1 MPNKLI
7 KDVNIKERYSVKDLD
22 GNIIR
27 VVFPHT
33 VKVGLPDN
41 SVYNATISGS
51 IHHTHEG
58 KSYLVAGDGVTITS
72 GSNGQVTIESSGGSG
87 ITVQDEGSTLSTTA
101 TTLNFVGSNVSATG
115 TGATKTITVSAG
127 ASTTTQHVQNFY
139 LSFSPAA
146 GPTQTYYGRWTDSL
160 IQNMDPDQTAS
171 NYVWKYYPYGGEI
184 KKVYA
189 IGSSRGDS
197 DDLFPS
203 IWQNRDIIF
212 AIYNFEDTDGAGAD
226 MGGSTVERVPKY
238 HVTAS
243 YSGGD
248 FDLLIARK
256 TGTTGRQKR
265 CGVTFDLSSGTGSTT
280 ISAGDAIAFGF
291 KGEDT
296 GRGPFEYMQFF
307 IEWDEN
313 IS

>member
-1 MPNKLI
+1 MTIKKPYAEVVKKDHYVI
-7 KDVNIKERYSVKDLD
+7 KDADDNIKQ
-22 GNIIR
+22 I
-27 VVFPHT
+27 VFPHQT
-33 VKVGLPDN
+33 RIGLYDN
-41 SVYNATISGS
+41 SYFGATVSAS
-51 IHHTHEG
+51 IHHTNEG
-58 KSYLVAGDGVTITS
+58 KSYLVAGGGITITS
-72 GSNGQVTIESSGGSG
+72 GSNGQVTIESSGGS
-87 ITVQDEGSTLSTTA
+87 SP
-101 TTLNFVGSNVSATG
+101 
-115 TGATKTITVSAG
+115 
-127 ASTTTQHVQNFY
+127 TTTQHVHNFW
-139 LSFSPAA
+139 LSFSPPA
-146 GPTQTYYGRWTDSL
+146 GSTQTYYGRWSDSS
-160 IQNMDPDQTAS
+160 IQNIDPDQTAS
-171 NYVWKYYPYGGEI
+171 NFVWKYYPYGGEI

-226 MGGSTVERVPKY
+226 VGVSTVERVPKY

-256 TGTTGRQKR
+256 TGSTTRYKR